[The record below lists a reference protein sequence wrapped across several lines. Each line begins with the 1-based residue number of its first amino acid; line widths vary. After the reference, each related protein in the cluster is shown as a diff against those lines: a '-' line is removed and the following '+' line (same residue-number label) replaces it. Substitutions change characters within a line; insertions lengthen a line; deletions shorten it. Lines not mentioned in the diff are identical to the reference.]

1 MKRLFIFILIL
12 IAWGCVDPYNPPE
25 IRKAA
30 PVLIIDGFIN
40 SSGNSKL
47 TLSWSQNIGDVN
59 QPHFET
65 SATVWIEDKTGTKHY
80 LSSDNHGSYSLN
92 SQLLPATHYRLHITT
107 SNGKQYQSDFE
118 PIMQTPLI
126 DSVNWKLTNT
136 GGVAFHVSTHDDF
149 SSVGY
154 YKWTF
159 EETWEYRSA
168 FISSIQLDASNQVVP
183 RTEYINQCWRTLTNT
198 DILVEST
205 TRLQKNQ
212 VSQFQLTTFLQNS
225 ERARHRYSLLA
236 KQQAITQAAYNYW
249 KQVKQS
255 TEDLGTLFGPLP
267 HQVSGNIKCTSHP
280 NEIAIGYFSI
290 STVSTQRAFV
300 SFLQLPTPPQYIT
313 QYSGCEARE
322 ITPTMVSSFSGP
334 YLLIEPIYIG
344 FGPMLA
350 GYKYG
355 SYFCVDCRYA
365 GGTTT
370 KPDFW

>member
-1 MKRLFIFILIL
+1 MKRLLIL
-12 IAWGCVDPYNPPE
+12 IMSVSACVDPYNPPE
-25 IRKAA
+25 ISQSVPA
-30 PVLIIDGFIN
+30 LIIDGFIN
-40 SSGNSKL
+40 SGGDSKL
-47 TLSWSQNIGDVN
+47 TLSWSQNIGDSD
-59 QPHFET
+59 QPQYET
-65 SATVWIEDKTGTKHY
+65 AATVWIEDEAGTQHY
-80 LSSDNHGSYSLN
+80 LNSDNTGSYYLYA
-92 SQLLPATHYRLHITT
+92 QPLPATRYQLRIITA
-107 SNGKQYQSDFE
+107 NARHYQSDFE
-118 PIMQTPLI
+118 PVLQTPSI
-126 DSVNWKLTNT
+126 DSVRWRLTDT
-136 GGVAFHVSTHDDF
+136 AGVAFHVSTHDDQPASGF
-149 SSVGY
+149 

-198 DILVEST
+198 DILIEST

-212 VSQFQLTTFLQNS
+212 VSQFQLTSFLQNS
-225 ERARHRYSLLA
+225 ERARYRYSLLA
-236 KQQAITQAAYNYW
+236 RQQAITQAAYNYW

-267 HQVSGNIKCTSHP
+267 HQVNGNIKCTSHP
-280 NEIAIGYFSI
+280 TEIAIGYFSI
-290 STVSTQRAFV
+290 STVSSERAFV
-300 SFLQLPTPPQYIT
+300 SFLQLPIPTQYIT
-313 QYSGCEARE
+313 QYNGCEALE
-322 ITPTMVSSFSGP
+322 ITPTMVSSFGGP